1 MTSITITNIDGDLSA
16 RLRRRAMEHDRSI
29 GEEASLLLKWAL
41 EVSEDHLGTSPAS
54 EDASPPRNL
63 YQAIRRHIDPIG
75 GVDLELPARGSI
87 REPPTFD

>member
-16 RLRRRAMEHDRSI
+16 RLRRRATAHDRSI
-29 GEEASLLLKWAL
+29 EEEASLLLKWAL
-41 EVSEDHLGTSPAS
+41 EVPEDQLDIPPAHG
-54 EDASPPRNL
+54 DASPPRNL
-63 YQAIRRHIDPIG
+63 YEAIRRHIDPIG